1 MNTQTHSIYTTV
13 TALLSPLLVD
23 YLNAASGQVIIR
35 NILDCLVIIPKCCT
49 NSRMPK
55 KCSFYINML
64 VRLYKIF
71 CSLFLK
77 LPKLI
82 AVTNTPVPNHVVI
95 PRRCS
100 RTQLHVLLFKPFRF
114 NPRLLIKKGP
124 TTNSAQP
131 LRPYALALCLQDY
144 LGSMAVY
151 RLSLHCAKRGAAST
165 KRG

>member
-1 MNTQTHSIYTTV
+1 MTTQTHSIYTTV
-13 TALLSPLLVD
+13 TALLSPLLAD

-35 NILDCLVIIPKCCT
+35 NTLDCLVIIPKCCT

-77 LPKLI
+77 LPNLI

-95 PRRCS
+95 LRRCS
-100 RTQLHVLLFKPFRF
+100 RTRLHVLLFKPFRF
-114 NPRLLIKKGP
+114 SPRLLIKKGP

-144 LGSMAVY
+144 LGSIDYLCIVPNVALLVQKEDN
-151 RLSLHCAKRGAAST
+151 S
-165 KRG
+165 